1 MNYFELNL
9 VPRLILASLVLVAAT
24 LLHLSALWLYPE
36 GEGWFG
42 YLWYAWA
49 PPFYDI
55 AFAIMVL
62 VPFISAR
69 RGSWIRVV
77 ALLFVAGTVYFALV
91 YAVVNT
97 QYALETW
104 TDSSRLRFVTIVP
117 LAVIATWLLAG
128 ATAWI
133 GPLQVSWRYWILTG
147 LAGLIAG
154 LAALGLDIAGINSG
168 WFGNYGPYWLWP
180 VVTCVS
186 IYYGRQ
192 Q

>member
-24 LLHLSALWLYPE
+24 LLHLSALWLYPD
-36 GEGWFG
+36 GEGWLG

-69 RGSWIRVV
+69 RRRWIGVI
-77 ALLFVAGTVYFALV
+77 ALLFVAGIVYFALV

-104 TDSSRLRFVTIVP
+104 TDSSHLRFVTIVP

-133 GPLQVSWRYWILTG
+133 GPLHVSWRYWIFTG
-147 LAGLIAG
+147 LAGLITG
-154 LAALGLDIAGINSG
+154 LTALGLDIAGIDSG